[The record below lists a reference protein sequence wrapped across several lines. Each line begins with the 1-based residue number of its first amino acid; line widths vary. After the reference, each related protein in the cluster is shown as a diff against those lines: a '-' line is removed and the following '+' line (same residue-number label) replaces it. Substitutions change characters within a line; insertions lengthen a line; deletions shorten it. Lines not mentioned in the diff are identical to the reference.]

1 VDRLCERRIGGASG
15 GSRCEWQI
23 WGASGGSGV
32 RVADLGYERWIGC
45 ASGGSK
51 AMAPRLQLPDNFRV
65 RTFGSSRNNNGIG
78 RYLMPPA

>member
-45 ASGGSK
+45 ASGRSGVQ
-51 AMAPRLQLPDNFRV
+51 AADRV
-65 RTFGSSRNNNGIG
+65 CKRRIEGNGASFAT
-78 RYLMPPA
+78 P